1 MAPGVEKTTSKMKF
15 ATKEE
20 HPVGASHGQG
30 ESHGHEEG
38 KTEATHSPVL
48 IEQPGAA
55 QSRKLDGSGLRVT
68 IVAARWYEKV
78 IHSLVDACS
87 DELVA
92 KGVAEDDLH
101 LVEVAGVFELP
112 FAAAR
117 LVHCKDTSHRPDAV
131 ICIGCLVSDA
141 THTCETM
148 SHAVANGMMKLNVTS
163 DTPVIYGVL
172 CCDSESQAHSC
183 VEKRSCGAGEDQKC
197 NHGVAW
203 AQSALEMA
211 HLKRCMAAKKLE
223 RCCCTRCESRG
234 SGENSK
240 HKSEETVKQEY
251 SKHDVCLNCGSSAR
265 ECKCKDCKCRVCC
278 NHRGDCTSCKSS
290 AENCSCEDCK
300 CRSCCSKRE
309 ACRGCGCPPDKC
321 SCQGCNCAACASKKE
336 LASKKKPISP
346 TKDASTKQTSSPTKH
361 LSKHGTS
368 SSSEHPSKHE
378 SSTPSSGVKHDE
390 CASCGSPS
398 GQCKCGL
405 LH

>member
-1 MAPGVEKTTSKMKF
+1 MAPGVEKLTSKLKF
-15 ATKEE
+15 GTKEE
-20 HPVGASHGQG
+20 HPVGATHDQGGSHGR
-30 ESHGHEEG
+30 ETED
-38 KTEATHSPVL
+38 KTEVTHRPVL

-55 QSRKLDGSGLRVT
+55 QSRQLDGSGLKVT
-68 IVAARWYEKV
+68 IVASRWYEKV

-87 DELVA
+87 DELLA

-101 LVEVAGVFELP
+101 VVEVAGAFELP

-131 ICIGCLVSDA
+131 ICIGCLVSDS

-148 SHAVANGMMKLNVTS
+148 SHAVANGIMKLNVTF

-172 CCDSESQAHSC
+172 CCDNESQAHSC
-183 VEKRSCGAGEDQKC
+183 AEKRSCGSGEDEKC

-223 RCCCTRCESRG
+223 HFLGRG
-234 SGENSK
+234 GGK
-240 HKSEETVKQEY
+240 HKCEKTAKKEY
-251 SKHDVCLNCGSSAR
+251 SKHDVCLTCGSTAR
-265 ECKCKDCKCRVCC
+265 ECTCKDCKCRLCC

-309 ACRGCGCPPDKC
+309 TCRGCGCPPDKC
-321 SCQGCNCAACASKKE
+321 SCQGCNCAVCASKE
-336 LASKKKPISP
+336 TTGKKM
-346 TKDASTKQTSSPTKH
+346 
-361 LSKHGTS
+361 
-368 SSSEHPSKHE
+368 SSECE
-378 SSTPSSGVKHDE
+378 VRDGWGED
-390 CASCGSPS
+390 GR
-398 GQCKCGL
+398 
-405 LH
+405 